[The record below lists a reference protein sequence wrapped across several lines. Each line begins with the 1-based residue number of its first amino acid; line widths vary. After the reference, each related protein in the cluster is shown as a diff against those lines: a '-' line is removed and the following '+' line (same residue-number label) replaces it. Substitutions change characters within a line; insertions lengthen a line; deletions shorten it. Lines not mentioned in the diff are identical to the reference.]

1 MIGNTSNRRRV
12 RTFTEVA
19 SSSPERTGR
28 PSTIHS
34 IRAIFVLFGLLIFG
48 FIVVPDL
55 WAGGVGTTMPWNT
68 PMQTLLNN
76 MTGPTARALVGIAT
90 AYSGY
95 KWMFQS
101 HEQGA
106 NNIARVTV
114 GGAIALTAQTIISYA
129 SFGGAL
135 L

>member
-1 MIGNTSNRRRV
+1 MNTTKAIRTSESSRLETASVTNGTSRRHIPRGP
-12 RTFTEVA
+12 T
-19 SSSPERTGR
+19 SP
-28 PSTIHS
+28 
-34 IRAIFVLFGLLIFG
+34 GLLLLG
-48 FIVVPDL
+48 LLALGIVIVPDL
-55 WAGGVGTTMPWNT
+55 WAGGTGSTMPWNT
-68 PMQTLLNN
+68 PIQTLLNN

-90 AYSGY
+90 AFAGY

-106 NNIARVTV
+106 NSMARVTV

-135 L
+135 I

>member
-1 MIGNTSNRRRV
+1 MQATNRGFTSKPALTLFALLALSFV
-12 RTFTEVA
+12 FA
-19 SSSPERTGR
+19 PE
-28 PSTIHS
+28 
-34 IRAIFVLFGLLIFG
+34 
-48 FIVVPDL
+48 L
-55 WAGGVGTTMPWNT
+55 WAGGAGTSMPWNT

-76 MTGPTARALVGIAT
+76 MTGPTARMLVGIAT
-90 AYSGY
+90 AYAGY
-95 KWMFQS
+95 KWMFVS

-106 NNIARVTV
+106 NNVSRVAV

>member
-1 MIGNTSNRRRV
+1 MLAPGNPRLVNPRV
-12 RTFTEVA
+12 IVSA
-19 SSSPERTGR
+19 LLALG
-28 PSTIHS
+28 
-34 IRAIFVLFGLLIFG
+34 FVF
-48 FIVVPDL
+48 VPDL
-55 WAGGVGTTMPWNT
+55 WAGGMGTEMPWNT

-95 KWMFQS
+95 RWMFAS

-106 NNIARVTV
+106 NSLARVAV

>member
-1 MIGNTSNRRRV
+1 MILRNATQDGHNGG
-12 RTFTEVA
+12 VA
-19 SSSPERTGR
+19 SSEPDDSTLGSWASLLSR
-28 PSTIHS
+28 PSLL
-34 IRAIFVLFGLLIFG
+34 LFALLATGL
-48 FIVVPDL
+48 VYVPDL
-55 WAGGVGTTMPWNT
+55 WAGGTGTMMPWNT

-95 KWMFQS
+95 KWMFVS

-106 NNIARVTV
+106 NNVARVAV

>member
-1 MIGNTSNRRRV
+1 MRSRRFASTSRTRV
-12 RTFTEVA
+12 VLLGLFATGVVLA
-19 SSSPERTGR
+19 PE
-28 PSTIHS
+28 
-34 IRAIFVLFGLLIFG
+34 
-48 FIVVPDL
+48 L
-55 WAGGVGTTMPWNT
+55 WAGGTGTDMPWNT

-76 MTGPTARALVGIAT
+76 MTGPTARMLVGIAT

-95 KWMFQS
+95 RWMFAS

-106 NNIARVTV
+106 NSLARVAV

>member
-1 MIGNTSNRRRV
+1 MSITN
-12 RTFTEVA
+12 
-19 SSSPERTGR
+19 PIRTGERSPLETPSATKATSRRQAPRSPTR
-28 PSTIHS
+28 PGI
-34 IRAIFVLFGLLIFG
+34 LLLSLLALG
-48 FIVVPDL
+48 IVIVPDL
-55 WAGGVGTTMPWNT
+55 WAGGTGTTMPWNT

-90 AYSGY
+90 AFAGY

-106 NNIARVTV
+106 NTMARVTV

>member
-1 MIGNTSNRRRV
+1 M
-12 RTFTEVA
+12 
-19 SSSPERTGR
+19 
-28 PSTIHS
+28 IHS
-34 IRAIFVLFGLLIFG
+34 NLRRARRNGAAGESKPAGAATSQSRSAPSCATPRLLLAMVLIGLVL
-48 FIVVPDL
+48 VPDL
-55 WAGGVGTTMPWNT
+55 WAGGTGTTMPWNT

-76 MTGPTARALVGIAT
+76 MTGPTARILVGIAT

-106 NNIARVTV
+106 NSMARVTV

>member
-1 MIGNTSNRRRV
+1 MISTTERHSVLRRCVRV
-12 RTFTEVA
+12 RSATYKLSHRSKKVRSA
-19 SSSPERTGR
+19 R
-28 PSTIHS
+28 PLL
-34 IRAIFVLFGLLIFG
+34 VLFGLLALGIMAA
-48 FIVVPDL
+48 PDL
-55 WAGGVGTTMPWNT
+55 WAGGVGTSMPWNT
-68 PMQTLLNN
+68 PMQALLNN
-76 MTGPTARALVGIAT
+76 MTGPTARILVGIAT
-90 AYSGY
+90 AFSGY

-106 NNIARVTV
+106 NNMARVTV

>member
-1 MIGNTSNRRRV
+1 MKSSSSAPERSRTSLEDAAVNEV
-12 RTFTEVA
+12 PEQPFVA
-19 SSSPERTGR
+19 STTARVS
-28 PSTIHS
+28 
-34 IRAIFVLFGLLIFG
+34 LLGLLMLGVVF
-48 FIVVPDL
+48 VPDL
-55 WAGGVGTTMPWNT
+55 WAGGMGTTMPWNT

-106 NNIARVTV
+106 NNIARVAV

>member
-1 MIGNTSNRRRV
+1 MTCNSPVRFGRWKEVKLPLGGSAASDGSGAEPLRRV
-12 RTFTEVA
+12 RL
-19 SSSPERTGR
+19 
-28 PSTIHS
+28 
-34 IRAIFVLFGLLIFG
+34 VLFGLLAFG
-48 FIVVPDL
+48 LVFAPDL
-55 WAGGVGTTMPWNT
+55 WAGGAGTDMPWNT
-68 PMQTLLNN
+68 PMQALLNN

-90 AYSGY
+90 AYAGY
-95 KWMFQS
+95 KWMFVS

-106 NNIARVTV
+106 NNMARVAV

>member
-1 MIGNTSNRRRV
+1 MQ
-12 RTFTEVA
+12 VA
-19 SSSPERTGR
+19 QRNPTVKSGF
-28 PSTIHS
+28 
-34 IRAIFVLFGLLIFG
+34 ALLGLLALSLVFA
-48 FIVVPDL
+48 PEL
-55 WAGGVGTTMPWNT
+55 WAGGAGTSMPWNT

-76 MTGPTARALVGIAT
+76 MTGPTARMLVGIAT
-90 AYSGY
+90 AYAGY
-95 KWMFQS
+95 KWMFVS

-106 NNIARVTV
+106 NNVSRVAV

>member
-1 MIGNTSNRRRV
+1 MQVTKRS
-12 RTFTEVA
+12 F
-19 SSSPERTGR
+19 SPKSGLILF
-28 PSTIHS
+28 PLLALS
-34 IRAIFVLFGLLIFG
+34 FVFA
-48 FIVVPDL
+48 PEL
-55 WAGGVGTTMPWNT
+55 WAGGTGASMPWNT

-76 MTGPTARALVGIAT
+76 MTGPTARMLVGIAT
-90 AYSGY
+90 AYAGY
-95 KWMFQS
+95 KWMFVS

-106 NNIARVTV
+106 NNVSRVAV